1 MASRR
6 DRGAAA
12 GCMKFLIDMNL
23 SPLWVSF
30 LANFGFAAVHWSTVG
45 HASAPDTEIMEFA
58 VANGYIVFTHDLDF
72 GMLLAAQRRTGP
84 SVIQVRSQHVLPSAI
99 GEVVLR
105 AIGRLNLT
113 WKRAPSLPWILPAIA
128 FDCCRSDLRLCC
140 TGPTPARGQP
150 QSAPRRPLHYPS
162 GSARAPS
169 NSSSRCLSGTPPP

>member
-58 VANGYIVFTHDLDF
+58 VANGYIVIY
-72 GMLLAAQRRTGP
+72 A
-84 SVIQVRSQHVLPSAI
+84 RS
-99 GEVVLR
+99 GFR
-105 AIGRLNLT
+105 
-113 WKRAPSLPWILPAIA
+113 
-128 FDCCRSDLRLCC
+128 D
-140 TGPTPARGQP
+140 
-150 QSAPRRPLHYPS
+150 APRGPEKDRTKCHSSPVPERVAVCHRRSCSPRNS
-162 GSARAPS
+162 QGS
-169 NSSSRCLSGTPPP
+169 T

>member
-30 LANFGFAAVHWSTVG
+30 LASHGFAAVHWSTVG
-45 HASAPDTEIMEFA
+45 HASAPDSEIMEFA

-72 GMLLAAQRRTGP
+72 GMLLAAQRRTDQVSFKSGP
-84 SVIQVRSQHVLPSAI
+84 RTCCRLPSAK
-99 GEVVLR
+99 LFS
-105 AIGRLNLT
+105 AQFGRLNLT

-150 QSAPRRPLHYPS
+150 QSAPRRPLQYPS